1 MIYIAGITALLVIV
15 AAYVFLVK
23 TKKQKAVENF
33 TIWLI
38 FSVFLALTPLIFNG
52 ATDFINGSNINLS
65 QLLGKGELLI
75 VSVAIGAD
83 ATGKLIGSSEKQ
95 KIFKIIAAGAC
106 ILLVIISSLLFAVV
120 SRSTGNPININ
131 RVSSSSCLMFLMI
144 IVTGTSCTLLA
155 EIDK

>member
-1 MIYIAGITALLVIV
+1 MIYIVGITALLVIA
-15 AAYVFLVK
+15 AAYVFLAK
-23 TKKQKAVENF
+23 TRKQKAIENF
-33 TIWLI
+33 TVWLI
-38 FSVFLALTPLIFNG
+38 FSVFLALTPIIFNG
-52 ATDFINGSNINLS
+52 ATDFINGSNLDLS

-83 ATGKLIGSSEKQ
+83 ATGKLIASGEKQ

-106 ILLVIISSLLFAVV
+106 ILLVIISSLLFAVI
-120 SRSTGNPININ
+120 SRSTGIPIDIN

-144 IVTGTSCTLLA
+144 IVAGASCTLLA

>member
-1 MIYIAGITALLVIV
+1 MIYIASVSVVLVIA

-23 TKKQKAVENF
+23 TKKQKAIENF
-33 TIWLI
+33 TVWLI

-52 ATDFINGSNINLS
+52 ATDFINGSNVDFS
-65 QLLGKGELLI
+65 QLLGRGELLI

-83 ATGKLIGSSEKQ
+83 ATGKLIGSGEKQ

-106 ILLVIISSLLFAVV
+106 ILLVIISSLLFAVI
-120 SRSTGNPININ
+120 SRSTGIPIDIG

-144 IVTGTSCTLLA
+144 IVSGASCTLLA